1 MMFGEFRDLLTSAP
15 EFRYLTIRR
24 AISMIHLH
32 RAEFVGKPAPSV
44 FIYIDEFRCLAKHGR
59 RVKHKEIGSTVLGES
74 REKLILEDIADRENA
89 LLTELGNLVSD
100 EALNSVFL
108 STLDNR
114 ALRLN
119 GTSFSVNL
127 IELRKFAMFDMSF
140 DHRSH

>member
-1 MMFGEFRDLLTSAP
+1 M
-15 EFRYLTIRR
+15 IR
-24 AISMIHLH
+24 LH
-32 RAEFVGKPAPSV
+32 RAEVVGKPAPSV
-44 FIYIDEFRCLAKHGR
+44 FLYIDEFRCLAKHGR
-59 RVKHKEIGSTVLGES
+59 RVKLKEIGSTVLGES
-74 REKLILEDIADRENA
+74 REKLILEDIAARENA

-100 EALNSVFL
+100 EALNSVLL

-127 IELRKFAMFDMSF
+127 IALRKFVMIDLSF